1 MNRRTRAHEV
11 RCELQ
16 GERRKTMRN
25 SHGNGYAAY
34 AINYGVVNYTNYIQ
48 TTNVTNVTFA
58 PGDQRSR
65 RSRHAR
71 RNPQERE
78 RKPELLRFCG
88 SCGILDQDKAM
99 RMSDEE
105 FVDGLIDV
113 GRYAS
118 MDATRNIGTICSGL
132 GSIGSGVV
140 GAVRCL
146 VGAARSIFS

>member
-1 MNRRTRAHEV
+1 
-11 RCELQ
+11 
-16 GERRKTMRN
+16 MRN
-25 SHGNGYAAY
+25 SHGNGYAY

-48 TTNVTNVTFA
+48 TTNVTNVAIASAGHA
-58 PGDQRSR
+58 PR
-65 RSRHAR
+65 RRKHAR
-71 RNPQERE
+71 RNQQGYE

-88 SCGILDQDKAM
+88 SCGILDQDKVM

-105 FVDGLIDV
+105 FVDGLVDV

-132 GSIGSGVV
+132 GSIGNGVV